1 MIFTTYLLLIILIIG
16 WSINPYIIKKSI
28 GNLSYDEY
36 LFINA
41 TLVLTVIIIFHLYK
55 YSYSQKNIFNVIK
68 YMHKEQLLF
77 ITLSTILAITT
88 SMTLYTLLKYNNVSY
103 IIPQIQ
109 PCVIILSILI
119 GYFIFKESITVKQ
132 LIGIFLIILGL
143 FIVNYK

>member
-41 TLVLTVIIIFHLYK
+41 TLVLTVIILFHLYK